1 MESEAARR
9 RRLFSLVFAAE
20 TGILIALRW
29 NQYFLFDEYASL
41 DQGSVLAVNHL
52 IGRGLRPEVDFGY
65 SYGLLPLLAGRAI
78 FRPAGAHPL
87 PYAIAIASIELALA
101 AGIWRIV
108 RAMPSSG
115 AAMALVALAMPL
127 MVTRYDNLA
136 YAMEAAF
143 LAHAFAEHLRGRI
156 DRALALAIGAA
167 LCKPAMGYIYGA
179 MILAA
184 MAAGRAGPGRHRFKF
199 APLALSLAAIP
210 ILAGVF
216 GTRSLVRTLLPT
228 RGIASYRAMH
238 TFGIRAATPDFMRQP
253 GLNWHYYVGTYA
265 VFRIGCLAF
274 LVAAAAGCAVRAW
287 RRRGASL
294 HEEAI
299 IATAVLA
306 IADGVL
312 LSFHY
317 PYIAP
322 IGAVLCAGL
331 PGWPRLAAIVL
342 CFVAIP
348 PFSRGLRS
356 DLAFAR
362 EHERSCATG
371 GLWARAELMREWEW
385 AMKIAAGRRTAA
397 LGEMGAAGLV
407 APGIE
412 PPEGAFFPPG
422 NALEGDI
429 EREYRQLESA
439 EVVILFRR
447 FYPYS
452 SGTVLDTFPG
462 LRAAVKDTDVVFR
475 GERIEVRVRRPRKAD
490 GAQAEILS
498 GSRQL
503 AASETSRLRVRE
515 ADSSSGHNSA
525 TSRSV
530 APLFMNNSSPAR
542 TSSSSPTTISSCGES
557 TPSRSSIARYDAI
570 DPNAAKR

>member
-9 RRLFSLVFAAE
+9 RRVFSLVLVAE
-20 TGILIALRW
+20 TVILIALRW

-65 SYGLLPLLAGRAI
+65 TYGLLPLLAARAI
-78 FRPAGAHPL
+78 FSPAGAHPL

-101 AGIWRIV
+101 VGIWRIV

-115 AAMALVALAMPL
+115 AAMALVALPLPL

-179 MILAA
+179 MMLAA
-184 MAAGRAGPGRHRFKF
+184 VAAGRPGPGRHRFKF
-199 APLALSLAAIP
+199 AHLALSLAAIP

-216 GTRSLVRTLLPT
+216 GPHSLVRTLLPT

-238 TFGIRAATPDFMRQP
+238 TFGIRAAMPNFMWQP

-274 LVAAAAGCAVRAW
+274 LVAVAAGCAVRAW

-306 IADGVL
+306 IADGLL

-322 IGAVLCAGL
+322 MGAVLCAGL
-331 PGWPRLAAIVL
+331 PGWPRIAAIVL

-348 PFSRGLRS
+348 SILPRASLGSRVCTRAQTRPRDRRSLGSGGTDAGMGGGDEDRGREAHCGARRDGGGGSRRARNRASRGS
-356 DLAFAR
+356 
-362 EHERSCATG
+362 
-371 GLWARAELMREWEW
+371 
-385 AMKIAAGRRTAA
+385 
-397 LGEMGAAGLV
+397 
-407 APGIE
+407 
-412 PPEGAFFPPG
+412 
-422 NALEGDI
+422 
-429 EREYRQLESA
+429 
-439 EVVILFRR
+439 
-447 FYPYS
+447 
-452 SGTVLDTFPG
+452 VLP
-462 LRAAVKDTDVVFR
+462 A
-475 GERIEVRVRRPRKAD
+475 GERA
-490 GAQAEILS
+490 
-498 GSRQL
+498 
-503 AASETSRLRVRE
+503 
-515 ADSSSGHNSA
+515 
-525 TSRSV
+525 
-530 APLFMNNSSPAR
+530 
-542 TSSSSPTTISSCGES
+542 
-557 TPSRSSIARYDAI
+557 
-570 DPNAAKR
+570 